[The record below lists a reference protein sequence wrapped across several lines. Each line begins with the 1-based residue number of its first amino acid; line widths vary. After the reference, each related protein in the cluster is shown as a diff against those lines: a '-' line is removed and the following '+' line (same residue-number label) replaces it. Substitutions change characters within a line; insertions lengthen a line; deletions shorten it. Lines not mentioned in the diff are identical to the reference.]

1 VDQRDA
7 DRRTGK
13 RIIGIGIPI
22 PTVLVKRGFVD
33 AVSRSARW
41 SHRVQC
47 QAIFGFLEDS
57 LNAKHPSNS
66 SMGLSASSGFR
77 SAADLGLA
85 LIRAA
90 ASLNLGL
97 VNLLPIPILDGVMLL
112 FC

>member
-1 VDQRDA
+1 
-7 DRRTGK
+7 
-13 RIIGIGIPI
+13 
-22 PTVLVKRGFVD
+22 
-33 AVSRSARW
+33 
-41 SHRVQC
+41 
-47 QAIFGFLEDS
+47 
-57 LNAKHPSNS
+57 
-66 SMGLSASSGFR
+66 MGLSASSGFR